1 MDITSYTMLLT
12 CKLSALAYCYQDGA
26 TDSAK
31 LNDDQRQRMVVNLPS
46 VLELASYVW
55 YANASALGVF
65 FEFSD
70 YKRYIERTHEY
81 RDVPSP
87 ILQSLSW
94 LALSLACLGLFSAVS
109 PYFYIEM
116 CWHEDYMLFSYPYRI
131 LYFVVAMT
139 VRRFFYYN
147 PFCMTTGA
155 IIASGLGY
163 DGKQNGEDKW
173 NKIVGVYVW
182 EVETS
187 SSAMEMFKYWN
198 H

>member
-1 MDITSYTMLLT
+1 
-12 CKLSALAYCYQDGA
+12 
-26 TDSAK
+26 
-31 LNDDQRQRMVVNLPS
+31 MVVNLPS